1 MRSISLRILKQGRP
15 DLLRFD
21 TRLMLV
27 WLDKESAITFKEGL
41 YFDTDSIYL
50 SDYCEDPHNPTQT
63 ELSLIELTLGITIDL
78 KG

>member
-1 MRSISLRILKQGRP
+1 MRSVSLRILKQGRA
-15 DLLRFD
+15 DVLRFD
-21 TRLMLV
+21 THLV
-27 WLDKESAITFKEGL
+27 LIWLNKDSAITFKDGL